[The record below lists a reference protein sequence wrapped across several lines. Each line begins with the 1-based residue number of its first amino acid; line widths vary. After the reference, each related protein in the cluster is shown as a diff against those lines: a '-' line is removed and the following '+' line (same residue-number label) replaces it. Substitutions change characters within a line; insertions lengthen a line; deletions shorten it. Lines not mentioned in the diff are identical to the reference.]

1 MANKVIEIR
10 NLTYRYGSRVALA
23 DVNLAIYEQEFIGL
37 LGPNGSG
44 KTTLLKVIL
53 GLLPVKDGEV
63 LLFGTPLNR
72 FNEWQRIGYV
82 SQKAN
87 SFNSSFPVSVFEVVS
102 MGLFG
107 RKGLFARLNEQD
119 ERAVLA
125 ALKLVGLEGYEKR
138 TIGMLSGGEQQRV
151 FIARAL
157 VNNPDLL
164 ILDEPTVGIDIE
176 ATNLFYQ
183 LLDRLNREHGLTII
197 LVSHDVGVVSNKVTN
212 ILCLNKQLLYCG
224 QPEFF
229 NEKSM
234 EMLQK
239 VYGDNM
245 ELVNHDHHGHDH
257 YFHPHQRT
265 APEQTSAEQSSAREE
280 E

>member
-10 NLTYRYGSRVALA
+10 NLTYKYDKRVALA
-23 DVNLAIYEQEFIGL
+23 DVNLEIHEQEFIGL

-44 KTTLLKVIL
+44 KTTLLKVVL

-63 LLFGTPLNR
+63 FLFGTPLAK
-72 FNEWQRIGYV
+72 FSDWQRIGYV

-107 RKGLFARLNEQD
+107 RKGLFKRLNHED
-119 ERAVLA
+119 KDAVLD
-125 ALKLVGLEGYEKR
+125 ALKLVGLAGYEGR

-157 VNNPDLL
+157 VNKPDLL

-183 LLDRLNREHGLTII
+183 LLDTLNRDHGLTII

-212 ILCLNKQLLYCG
+212 ILCLNKHLLYCG

-229 NEKSM
+229 NEESQA
-234 EMLQK
+234 MLQR

-257 YFHPHQRT
+257 HFQPKPT
-265 APEQTSAEQSSAREE
+265 SAREE
-280 E
+280 ADEC